1 MAGHPPQQK
10 ELFVMPLPRTARFA
24 LVCVLGLLAF
34 SQAGCNLV
42 PRRQLSQAQ
51 LHTQQMY
58 GQNRS
63 LAQAQSQLAADN
75 ARLQQ
80 QVNELTASRDLLQQ
94 RLANAQGESSELRAK
109 YAGLLKNKS
118 PLSGDA
124 TRAFEELQRK
134 YPDFEFDPQTGVS
147 KLASDLLFAS
157 GSAEINESALP
168 RLRDIANILN
178 RGDSQELNILV
189 VGHTDDT
196 RVVKPNTKAQH
207 LDNWGLSTHRANAV
221 LRALARDGIKEKR
234 MGSAGYGP
242 HQPIVQNS
250 SEANRAKNRRVE
262 IFVLAPNA
270 SLAGWENDL
279 RR

>member
-1 MAGHPPQQK
+1 
-10 ELFVMPLPRTARFA
+10 MPHAARIA
-24 LVCVLGLLAF
+24 LLSTLSLMIV
-34 SQAGCNLV
+34 SQVGCNLV

-51 LHTQQMY
+51 LRTQQMY

-63 LAQAQSQLAADN
+63 LAQSQSQMAADN

-80 QVNELTASRDLLQQ
+80 QVNELASSRDLLQQ

-109 YAGLLKNKS
+109 YTGLLKNKS
-118 PLSGDA
+118 PLSADA
-124 TRAFEELQRK
+124 TRAFEDLQRK
-134 YPDFEFDPQTGVS
+134 YPDFQFDPQTGVS
-147 KLASDLLFAS
+147 KLSSDLLFAS
-157 GSAEINESALP
+157 GSAEITDAALP
-168 RLRDIANILN
+168 KLRDIANILN
-178 RGDSQELNILV
+178 RGDSQELNVLV

-221 LRALARDGIKEKR
+221 LRALAKDGIKEKR

-242 HQPIVQNS
+242 HQPIVPNS
-250 SEANRAKNRRVE
+250 NDTNRAKNRRVE

>member
-1 MAGHPPQQK
+1 MSLPHAG
-10 ELFVMPLPRTARFA
+10 RIT
-24 LVCVLGLLAF
+24 LLCAF
-34 SQAGCNLV
+34 SLTLISQVGCNLV

-51 LHTQQMY
+51 LRTQQMY

-63 LAQAQSQLAADN
+63 MAQSQSQLATDN
-75 ARLQQ
+75 AQLQQ
-80 QVNELTASRDLLQQ
+80 QLSDANASRELLQQ
-94 RLANAQGESSELRAK
+94 RLANAQGESSELKAR

-118 PLSGDA
+118 PLSSGA
-124 TRAFEELQRK
+124 TQAFEELQRK
-134 YPDFEFDPQTGVS
+134 YPDFQFDPQTGVS
-147 KLASDLLFAS
+147 KLSSDLLFAS
-157 GSAEINESALP
+157 GSSEIADAALP
-168 RLRDIANILN
+168 KLRDIANILN
-178 RGDSQELNILV
+178 RGDSQELNLLV

-221 LRALARDGIKEKR
+221 LRALSKDGIKDKR

-242 HQPIVQNS
+242 HQPIVPNS
-250 SEANRAKNRRVE
+250 NDANRAKNRRVE

-270 SLAGWENDL
+270 SLAGWEPDL

>member
-1 MAGHPPQQK
+1 
-10 ELFVMPLPRTARFA
+10 MPLPRAARIT
-24 LVCVLGLLAF
+24 LVCSLGLLTF
-34 SQAGCNLV
+34 SQVGCNLV

-51 LHTQQMY
+51 LRTQQMY
-58 GQNRS
+58 GQNKS
-63 LAQAQSQLAADN
+63 MAQSQAQMASDN

-80 QVNELTASRDLLQQ
+80 QVNELAASRDLLQQ
-94 RLANAQGESSELRAK
+94 RLANAQGESTELRAK
-109 YAGLLKNKS
+109 YTGLLKNKS
-118 PLSGDA
+118 PLSADA
-124 TRAFEELQRK
+124 TRAFEELRSR

-168 RLRDIANILN
+168 KLRDIANILN

-221 LRALARDGIKEKR
+221 VRALSKDGIKDKR

-242 HQPIVQNS
+242 HQPIVPNT